1 MPETDEIYQVLP
13 CVVDST
19 APGSFDSHCVNIV
32 LCRIKVFQTSETN
45 VKIKGNLYVELENI
59 FFILDPTY
67 CFCEIDFQNV
77 QPYITVAGSYLA
89 NDDDTIIH
97 IIRKL
102 IFSHFSKKNVINDLT
117 GVLPWACW
125 KHAIWYAASD

>member
-13 CVVDST
+13 GVVDST
-19 APGSFDSHCVNIV
+19 APGSFDSHWVNLV
-32 LCRIKVFQTSETN
+32 LYRIKALQTSETN
-45 VKIKGNLYVELENI
+45 VKVKRNLYVEPENI
-59 FFILDPTY
+59 FLILDTTY

-97 IIRKL
+97 IIRIL
-102 IFSHFSKKNVINDLT
+102 IFSHFQRKM
-117 GVLPWACW
+117 
-125 KHAIWYAASD
+125 